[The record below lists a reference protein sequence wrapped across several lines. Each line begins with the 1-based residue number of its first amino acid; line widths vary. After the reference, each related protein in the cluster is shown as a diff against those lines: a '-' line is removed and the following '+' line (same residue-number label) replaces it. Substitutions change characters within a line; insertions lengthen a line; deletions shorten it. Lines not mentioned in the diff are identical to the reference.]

1 MHTIT
6 LNVQESFFP
15 HLKVLLDQFVQ
26 TNQLSYTHDTS
37 TTLTKEEADQR
48 VTQAV
53 ERYRH
58 TDPESYLSHD
68 EAWDRI
74 RQRTR

>member
-1 MHTIT
+1 MRTIT

-26 TNQLSYTHDTS
+26 TNQLSYTHDRS

-48 VTQAV
+48 VAQAV

-74 RQRTR
+74 RQHTR